1 MHTVLCSQPNI
12 HNAKTR
18 ADEPDNFLA
27 ALAPASA
34 SGFFPSTPAPNF
46 FPKRL
51 RLLVFFLKQLWLRL
65 QEAKDKW
72 LSKQN
77 IFSPQTT

>member
-34 SGFFPSTPAPNF
+34 SGFFPSSPAPNF
-46 FPKRL
+46 FPQATPAPGIFFKAALAQAPRGKRQ
-51 RLLVFFLKQLWLRL
+51 V
-65 QEAKDKW
+65 AK
-72 LSKQN
+72 
-77 IFSPQTT
+77 